1 MTARTLSALE
11 ELGRALQWAGGIL
24 ATTVSRRVVPYLG
37 ESLRQARI
45 LVTGSLVV
53 LIGLSFSLG
62 LVLGIQGV
70 YGARTIGAPAVAGAF
85 AGLGNLRELV
95 PYAFAYMMAAKVS
108 TGYAAEIGA
117 MRISDEID
125 ALEVMG
131 VKSTAYLVA
140 TRLMAVFMV
149 LPFVF
154 PIALGVGFLGSYI
167 AVVVQLGEVS
177 QGGFLEL
184 FWKFQNPGDFLFAGV
199 KGVLMSSYVVL
210 VGCFY
215 GYHVTGG
222 PVGVGRAAA
231 NTMLVNLVGVH
242 VIGMLTSEL
251 FWGGD
256 ARLPIGG

>member
-1 MTARTLSALE
+1 MTARLGTTLDE
-11 ELGRALQWAGGIL
+11 VGRVLLWCIGVVR
-24 ATTVSRRVVPYLG
+24 ATFSRSLLPYMG

-45 LVTGSLVV
+45 LVTGSLIV
-53 LIGLSFSLG
+53 LIGLAFSLG

-117 MRISDEID
+117 MRIADEID
-125 ALEVMG
+125 ALDVMG
-131 VKSTAYLVA
+131 VKSTTYLVA
-140 TRLMAVFMV
+140 TRLTAVLLV

-154 PIALGVGFLGSYI
+154 PIALAVGFLGSYI
-167 AVVVQLGEVS
+167 AVVIQLGEVS

-184 FWKFQNPGDFLFAGV
+184 FWKFQNPGDFLFAGI
-199 KGVLMSSYVVL
+199 KGILMTSYVVL
-210 VGCFY
+210 VGCYF

-231 NTMLVNLVGVH
+231 NAMLVNLVGVH
-242 VIGMLTSEL
+242 FIGMLTSEL